1 MRNSGFNHP
10 SIELTTNRSRNGQE
24 SVEILSPINTIDYRS
39 TYGREESAHRRMV
52 NSKLYMVKQI
62 EDTPSIYGGKRNL
75 LGNIEDIMSMNSQ
88 AAAEMKK
95 SQRYAKV
102 VKTRGIKMTL
112 KVDAIKNMNQRI

>member
-1 MRNSGFNHP
+1 
-10 SIELTTNRSRNGQE
+10 
-24 SVEILSPINTIDYRS
+24 
-39 TYGREESAHRRMV
+39 MV